1 MIGNMALKIEKM
13 TREFVFNGVKL
24 PDPNPTLTAEQVREV
39 FALTYPEITT
49 AALEGP
55 ESVGGHL
62 RYTFQRAVGSK
73 G

>member
-1 MIGNMALKIEKM
+1 M
-13 TREFVFNGVKL
+13 RL
-24 PDPNPTLTAEQVREV
+24 PDPNPALTAEEARGI

-55 ESVGGHL
+55 EAIEG
-62 RYTFQRAVGSK
+62 RMRFTFQRAVGSK

>member
-1 MIGNMALKIEKM
+1 MALKVEKM
-13 TREFVFNGVKL
+13 TREFVFNGMRL
-24 PDPNPTLTAEQVREV
+24 PDPNPALTAEEARGI

-55 ESVGGHL
+55 EAIEGRMRL
-62 RYTFQRAVGSK
+62 TFQRAVGSK